1 MTDPNPPNREQDRAW
16 DRTVDLLIIGSGA
29 GAMTAGIVGSD
40 RGAQVLL
47 IEKGTRFGGSSAMS
61 AGGLW
66 VPCNPIARDEGIA
79 DDPESAWKYLKG
91 CVREGASDERLLAYL
106 ENAPK
111 LVATLRDRTHVDFV
125 PLKDY
130 PDYYPRVEG
139 SMPGGR
145 SLDCTASVMG
155 RSYPG
160 PGATLGPATTF
171 GMVAAEHAIQLP
183 TEASLTR
190 S

>member
-66 VPCNPIARDEGIA
+66 VPCNPQ
-79 DDPESAWKYLKG
+79 SW
-91 CVREGASDERLLAYL
+91 S
-106 ENAPK
+106 
-111 LVATLRDRTHVDFV
+111 
-125 PLKDY
+125 
-130 PDYYPRVEG
+130 PR
-139 SMPGGR
+139 
-145 SLDCTASVMG
+145 
-155 RSYPG
+155 Y
-160 PGATLGPATTF
+160 
-171 GMVAAEHAIQLP
+171 AI
-183 TEASLTR
+183 ELTSISCR
-190 S
+190 